1 VFLIRR
7 LHEFHN
13 KDQRESSKDAKGIV
27 KILMSNAYVTK
38 LIGKSRF
45 LLKLGGA
52 MVREIAAKSCG
63 AQIKICSD
71 QEQEKR
77 LQDCI
82 VTVAG
87 NLASKQDAACI
98 ILEQLE
104 EFRQMEVGAVD

>member
-1 VFLIRR
+1 
-7 LHEFHN
+7 
-13 KDQRESSKDAKGIV
+13 
-27 KILMSNAYVTK
+27 
-38 LIGKSRF
+38 
-45 LLKLGGA
+45 

-63 AQIKICSD
+63 AQIKICSN

-77 LQDCI
+77 LQDCV

-104 EFRQMEVGAVD
+104 EFYQLEVGFFKGEKRERRKKIAWCRFRLKGLFRLQALQEREVY

>member
-1 VFLIRR
+1 
-7 LHEFHN
+7 
-13 KDQRESSKDAKGIV
+13 
-27 KILMSNAYVTK
+27 
-38 LIGKSRF
+38 
-45 LLKLGGA
+45 